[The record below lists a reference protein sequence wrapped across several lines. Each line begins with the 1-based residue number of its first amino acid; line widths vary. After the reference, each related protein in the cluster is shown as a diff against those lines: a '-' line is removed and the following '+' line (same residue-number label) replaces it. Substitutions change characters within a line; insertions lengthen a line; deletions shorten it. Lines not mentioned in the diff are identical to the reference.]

1 MYVLTRVIEA
11 PDFCYAS
18 LFWFVQTWRLE
29 AAILL
34 TTIAGILVVGAII
47 IFTRLHQGA
56 SIGHVERAAAS
67 KMVYYMVL
75 GAILNVRSHDPCFSS
90 FEV

>member
-34 TTIAGILVVGAII
+34 TTIASILVIGAII
-47 IFTRLHQGA
+47 IFIRLHQGA
-56 SIGHVERAAAS
+56 SIGLVERAAAS

-75 GAILNVRSHDPCFSS
+75 GAILNVRSHDLSLCS
-90 FEV
+90 FNV

>member
-1 MYVLTRVIEA
+1 MFVLTRVIEA

-34 TTIAGILVVGAII
+34 TTIASILVVGAIT
-47 IFTRLHQGA
+47 IFIRLHQGA
-56 SIGHVERAAAS
+56 SVGLVERAAAS
-67 KMVYYMVL
+67 RMVYYMIL
-75 GAILNVRSHDPCFSS
+75 GAIINVRSHNQS
-90 FEV
+90 FVFF